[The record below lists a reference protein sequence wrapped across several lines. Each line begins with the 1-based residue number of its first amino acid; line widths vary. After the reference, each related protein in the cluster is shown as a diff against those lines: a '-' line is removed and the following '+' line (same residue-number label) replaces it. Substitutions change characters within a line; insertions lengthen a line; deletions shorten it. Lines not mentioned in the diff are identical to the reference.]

1 MSWLSEVFQ
10 KGGPFFIVNT
20 FFLAI
25 VIGLIVE
32 RAIYFL
38 GRGHLNAKAF
48 LEQLRKLLSANNVDR
63 AKKLCDATTAPVARV
78 AKAGLNRLH
87 RGEAA
92 VAQAMEE
99 TMTDTLP
106 EVKTRI
112 GALWSLANIA
122 TLVGLLGTI
131 TGLIRT
137 FVVDRRREPGRAAQ
151 RSCRDGISEAMYNT
165 AFGLSIALLCM
176 VGHLLLSAAMK
187 KVVSDLEAFSLRFEN
202 LLADGGVGRCRGR
215 APARPDRGRCE
226 SRPRDGALRTES
238 SLEDARRGQAAR
250 GPDRAGGDRE
260 RRAQPD
266 PLPRH
271 GHEPDAVP
279 AGLGVS
285 AGIILTQIDTTLP
298 DKAPPRR
305 PTPRHAADQPRR
317 PAAQARRLDHARTR
331 CSCGRSRASR
341 ARCAQP
347 KAVFPRT
354 GHDGD
359 SCDGPYM
366 CETQLLRAT
375 THKCGRRRAERRAAR
390 RRCSTTARSTTR
402 CSRSRT
408 ATTPARSRKPDTYQ
422 IILMADGSIPYAT
435 IASTMAA
442 MRCKL
447 AEFGKEPEPCALP
460 TEDPRLAQAARQ
472 EIAVSPDGKRAR
484 HRRAQLR
491 PEEDGPVP
499 DILFSSGFE

>member
-1 MSWLSEVFQ
+1 MNWLSDVFN

-112 GALWSLANIA
+112 GALWSLANIT

-137 FVVDRRREPGRAAQ
+137 FASLGDIPSEQREKLSR
-151 RSCRDGISEAMYNT
+151 GISEAMYNT
-165 AFGLSIALLCM
+165 AFGLSIALICM

-202 LLADGGVGRCRGR
+202 LLADGSAGGAAAASAR
-215 APARPDRGRCE
+215 APA
-226 SRPRDGALRTES
+226 A
-238 SLEDARRGQAAR
+238 
-250 GPDRAGGDRE
+250 
-260 RRAQPD
+260 
-266 PLPRH
+266 
-271 GHEPDAVP
+271 
-279 AGLGVS
+279 
-285 AGIILTQIDTTLP
+285 
-298 DKAPPRR
+298 
-305 PTPRHAADQPRR
+305 
-317 PAAQARRLDHARTR
+317 
-331 CSCGRSRASR
+331 
-341 ARCAQP
+341 
-347 KAVFPRT
+347 
-354 GHDGD
+354 
-359 SCDGPYM
+359 
-366 CETQLLRAT
+366 
-375 THKCGRRRAERRAAR
+375 
-390 RRCSTTARSTTR
+390 
-402 CSRSRT
+402 
-408 ATTPARSRKPDTYQ
+408 
-422 IILMADGSIPYAT
+422 
-435 IASTMAA
+435 
-442 MRCKL
+442 
-447 AEFGKEPEPCALP
+447 
-460 TEDPRLAQAARQ
+460 
-472 EIAVSPDGKRAR
+472 
-484 HRRAQLR
+484 
-491 PEEDGPVP
+491 PEELEG
-499 DILFSSGFE
+499 